1 MKKDLV
7 VKNFEC
13 GNNVKDIT
21 LSISPITFLVGPD
34 ERKKNA
40 ILDAVEDELG
50 YRYTYFCSNRIDDG
64 CWTIDNIET
73 DFAKKWISKL
83 EVVEDSTKRNYQLLI
98 ILLAID
104 CAIKEKSV
112 GLIIEDPECHLYPA
126 TQSLL
131 ADMFYEAYNDYGI
144 HFIVETH
151 SEYIVRKTQVI
162 VRNLVAKEKYATK
175 EEFEGKCPFTTY
187 YVPEKSMGELPYS
200 LGYRRDGKF
209 KRGFGEGFYD
219 ESTTLAF
226 DLL

>member
-13 GNNVKDIT
+13 GNEVKDIT

-40 ILDAVEDELG
+40 ILYAVEDELG
-50 YRYTYFCSNRIDDG
+50 YRCTYFCSNRIDDG

-151 SEYIVRKTQVI
+151 SEYLIRESQV
-162 VRNLVAKEKYATK
+162 LVARKVYNQPL
-175 EEFEGKCPFTTY
+175 EEEVGEECPFATY
-187 YVPEKSMGELPYS
+187 YVPDKSEGKPPYS
-200 LGYRRDGKF
+200 LRYRKDGRFRDT
-209 KRGFGEGFYD
+209 FGEGFYD
-219 ESTTLAF
+219 VAAQLAF
-226 DLL
+226 KI

>member
-7 VKNFEC
+7 IKNFEC
-13 GNNVKDIT
+13 GNDVKDIT

-40 ILDAVEDELG
+40 ILYAVEDELG
-50 YRYTYFCSNRIDDG
+50 YRCTYFCSNRIDDG

-131 ADMFYEAYNDYGI
+131 ADIFYEAYKDYGI

-151 SEYIVRKTQVI
+151 SEYLILKTQVM
-162 VRNLVAKEKYATK
+162 VAETKYKTQ
-175 EEFEGKCPFTTY
+175 EELEEKCPFTTY
-187 YVPEKSMGELPYS
+187 YIPDQSTGESPYA

-209 KRGFGEGFYD
+209 EKSFGCGFYD
-219 ESTTLAF
+219 EAPTLVSKI
-226 DLL
+226 L

>member
-13 GNNVKDIT
+13 GNEVKDIT

-34 ERKKNA
+34 ERKKDA
-40 ILDAVEDELG
+40 ILYAVEDELG
-50 YRYTYFCSNRIDDG
+50 YRCTYFCSNRIDDG
-64 CWTIDNIET
+64 YWTIDNIET

-151 SEYIVRKTQVI
+151 SEYLIRKTQVM
-162 VRNLVAKEKYATK
+162 VAEKNYETK
-175 EEFEGKCPFTTY
+175 EELEEKCPFTTY
-187 YVPEKSMGELPYS
+187 YVPDQSTGKLPYS
-200 LGYRRDGKF
+200 LDYRRDGNF
-209 KRGFGEGFYD
+209 KNRFDNGFYD
-219 ESTTLAF
+219 VADKLAF
-226 DLL
+226 KIL